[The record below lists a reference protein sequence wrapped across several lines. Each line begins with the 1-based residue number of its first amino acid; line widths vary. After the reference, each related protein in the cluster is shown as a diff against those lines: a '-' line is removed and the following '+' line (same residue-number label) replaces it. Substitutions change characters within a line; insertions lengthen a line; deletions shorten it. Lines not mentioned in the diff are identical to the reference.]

1 MLGKGLSAKECR
13 AGSES
18 LQTLLSL
25 LHKNNIETQMSQPKQ
40 KSELVVKNPARAGA
54 AGSAGRPWG
63 STEGLKYQGF
73 RGMGRGG
80 ARKVREDGYGLSDG
94 WVGLNGQTLGV
105 GAGSQDSGGS
115 AGSGLG
121 MTLQDWV

>member
-1 MLGKGLSAKECR
+1 MK
-13 AGSES
+13 
-18 LQTLLSL
+18 
-25 LHKNNIETQMSQPKQ
+25 H
-40 KSELVVKNPARAGA
+40 PARAGA

-63 STEGLKYQGF
+63 STEGLKHQGF
-73 RGMGRGG
+73 RGMGREGE
-80 ARKVREDGYGLSDG
+80 RKVHEDGYGLSDG